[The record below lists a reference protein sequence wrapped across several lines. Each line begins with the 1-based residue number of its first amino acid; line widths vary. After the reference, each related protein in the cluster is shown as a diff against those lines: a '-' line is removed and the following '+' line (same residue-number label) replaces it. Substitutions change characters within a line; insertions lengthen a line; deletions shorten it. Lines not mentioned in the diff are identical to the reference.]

1 MVGIEDSSIDGSGR
15 REQLLD
21 IPIVMAD
28 TEGGFMINKVVEK
41 RVLVGCDF
49 FKWGV
54 ARRGCVMDG
63 AKIIILRPT
72 ISWCGNKGRSLEKF
86 WQPS

>member
-54 ARRGCVMDG
+54 ARWGCVMDG
-63 AKIIILRPT
+63 WRQNQIM
-72 ISWCGNKGRSLEKF
+72 GRIPLSLGANNA
-86 WQPS
+86 SI